1 MRTDLK
7 KFSKLNLRPYYPLM
21 ILWGMNVVLAVVILI
36 GVVQIAN
43 TVQNYIVIKETT
55 QELQNKVDLVT
66 ENRKIDQEELDRMN
80 MALAQLIPDD
90 EDYFLV
96 ISALD
101 RLTRQTG
108 FSLTKYSI
116 NLSSST
122 SEKLAL
128 SIDGSGDEESFLKLL
143 ETYQYEGGRLIT
155 NERLEFSPNN
165 LKSVELT
172 LNFYHKKP
180 TQVVDSGNKKITK
193 QDMEFVQ
200 SLINKMNKGTSN

>member
-96 ISALD
+96 ISAVD